1 MAEIQ
6 LTAAQ
11 LAAVQD
17 RDGALLVSAAAG
29 SGKTKVLVDR
39 LMDRICDPIR
49 PANVNEFLI
58 ITYTKAAAAELRA
71 KIAAEL
77 GRRLAQRPDDRHLQR
92 QMSLVYLTEISTVHA
107 FCSGLLRTYAHTL
120 NIPSDFRVGEEAEC
134 RQLRE
139 RALEAVLEDAY
150 ADPQPSLRAAAD
162 FLGAGRNDRSLGE
175 AVEAL
180 FRAALCHPDPEAW
193 LAECRASLDL
203 SGCSSCGETLWGREL
218 LERFHE
224 FLYEQ
229 SAAMEQAIADMA
241 GIPQLENSYQISFRE
256 TLEQLKALE
265 GLRSWDELGSA
276 IPTSFGRLKAAR
288 GFEDKN
294 FLSKLKAVRSRCLD
308 GLKDWRDVFC
318 GGDRETLEDLNR
330 SAEALLGALELTEQF
345 LERFAA
351 EKRRR
356 KMLDFSDLE
365 QMTLRLLLQRGSGAP
380 TAVAREIAERFV
392 EILVDEYQDSN
403 EIQERIFSA
412 LSKEERNRFMVG
424 DVKQSIYRFRLAD
437 PTIFLEKYKSFT
449 PVAAA
454 QPGEPRKILLSEN
467 FRSRP
472 EILDA
477 VNHVFRA
484 VMSERVGELNYGD
497 DEALKA
503 GRPFPPVA
511 EPVVELHCMS
521 AVNAEGVSD
530 KEGVE
535 ARFVAARIAQLL
547 REERLAE
554 DSGERSIRPEDVVI
568 LLRSVSSAA
577 PAYMAELHRLG
588 IPCTCDKGE
597 SLFDTREV
605 ETLLSILQT
614 IDNPRRDVA
623 LVSAMM
629 SPIYAFSAEELAEIR
644 AASRRGSFFD
654 ALCASELPK
663 AAVFLEQL
671 RSLRTQARWL
681 PLHRFLRLV
690 YDETRIEAVFG
701 AMDGGARR
709 RANLEAFFTYAADR
723 GAGVTLMDFL
733 DEVENRRR
741 QGQGIPVEDSAGSG
755 AVRIM
760 SIHKSKGLEFPVVI
774 LADLS
779 RRFNLEDLRRN
790 VLTHPVLLAGCHVLD
805 RETGVRYPSIA
816 RRAIS
821 MRLQQESI
829 SEELRVLYVAM
840 TRAKHRLVM
849 TYCSKYLQAE
859 LEAAAAAAARPV
871 ASGFAASVKN
881 PGMWILA
888 AAMTRTEAGELFAL
902 SGNPRES
909 FVSQYPWM
917 IRVHEPDAAQPTVC
931 VEVQQEETAAV
942 TVTDDETIRRK
953 LSFRYPY
960 LSASRVPS
968 KVTATQLKGRA
979 MDREASEEAAEF
991 LPPPRRPL
999 RRPRFIA
1006 EDRGLTPAEKGT
1018 ANHLF
1023 LQFADYAACQTEEGV
1038 AGELQRMVQ
1047 REFLTEKQAQAV
1059 EQARILQLFQGPL
1072 GQEILGCAQV
1082 VREMKFS
1089 LLVDGSFYDLE
1100 ARGEEIMLQGVVD
1113 CLLVEKDGL
1122 TVIDFKTDAVRPG
1135 QEGER
1140 AAYYAGQLRAYA
1152 LALERIYQKPV
1163 RRRLLYFLRTG
1174 CMYPITALEEDR
1186 PEL

>member
-39 LMDRICDPIR
+39 LMDRICDPVH

-77 GRRLAQRPDDRHLQR
+77 GRRLSLRPDDRHLQR

-107 FCSGLLRTYAHTL
+107 FCSGLLRTYAHVR

-134 RQLRE
+134 RVLRE
-139 RALEAVLEDAY
+139 RALEAVLESAY
-150 ADPQPSLRAAAD
+150 ENPQPHLRAAAD
-162 FLGAGRNDRSLGE
+162 FLGAGRNDRGLGE
-175 AVEAL
+175 AVDAL
-180 FRAALCHPDPEAW
+180 YHAALCHPDPEAW
-193 LAECRASLDL
+193 LAQCRDALDL
-203 SGCSSCGETLWGREL
+203 SGCSSCAETLWGREL
-218 LERFHE
+218 LERFRG
-224 FLYEQ
+224 FLREQ
-229 SAAMEQAIADMA
+229 ETALGQAAADMI
-241 GIPQLENSYQISFRE
+241 GIPELEKSYLISFQE
-256 TLEQLKALE
+256 TLEQVRALE
-265 GLRSWDELGSA
+265 VLAEWDEIGAS
-276 IPTSFGRLKAAR
+276 IPSSFPRLKAAR
-288 GFEDKN
+288 GFEDKAM
-294 FLSKLKAVRSRCLD
+294 LSRLKAVRSRCLD
-308 GLKDWRDVFC
+308 GLKDWRDIF
-318 GGDRETLEDLNR
+318 GSGDRETLEDLTR

-365 QMTLRLLLQRGSGAP
+365 QQTLRLLIQRGSGAP
-380 TAVAREIAERFV
+380 TAVAKEVSDRFA

-412 LSKEERNRFMVG
+412 LSKNERNRFMVG

-437 PTIFLEKYKSFT
+437 PSIFLEKYRTFA
-449 PVAAA
+449 PVAEA

-477 VNHVFRA
+477 VNHVFRT
-484 VMSERVGELNYGD
+484 VMSEAVGELNYGD
-497 DEALKA
+497 DEALKP
-503 GRPFPPVA
+503 GRPFPPVE

-521 AVNAEGVSD
+521 AVTGDGASD

-535 ARFVAARIAQLL
+535 ARFVAGRIAQLL
-547 REERLAE
+547 RSGRLEEDGGDRPV
-554 DSGERSIRPEDVVI
+554 RPEDIVI

-577 PAYMAELHRLG
+577 PAYLAELHRLG

-614 IDNPRRDVA
+614 IDNPSRDVP
-623 LVSAMM
+623 LVSALM
-629 SPIYAFSAEELAEIR
+629 SPVFSFSAEELAEIR
-644 AASRRGSFFD
+644 AASRRGSFYD
-654 ALCASELPK
+654 ALCASDQPK
-663 AAVFLEQL
+663 VRSFLDML
-671 RSLRTQARWL
+671 RRLRGQARWQ
-681 PLHRFLRLV
+681 PLHRFLRMI
-690 YDETRIEAVFG
+690 YDETRIEAIFG
-701 AMDGGARR
+701 AMDGGQRR
-709 RANLEAFFTYAADR
+709 RANLETFFAYAAGR
-723 GAGVTLMDFL
+723 GGSETLMDFL
-733 DEVENRRR
+733 DEVENRRK
-741 QGQGIPVEDSAGSG
+741 QGQGIPVEDTPGGG

-760 SIHKSKGLEFPVVI
+760 SIHKSKGLEFPVVF

-790 VLTHPVLLAGCHVLD
+790 VLTHPTLLVGCHVLD
-805 RETGVRYPSIA
+805 RDAGIRYPSIA
-816 RRAIS
+816 RRAIA

-840 TRAKHRLVM
+840 TRAKNRLIL
-849 TYCSKYLQAE
+849 TYCSKYLQSE
-859 LEAAAAAAARPV
+859 LETVAAAAARPV
-871 ASGFAASVKN
+871 APGFAASVKN
-881 PGMWILA
+881 PGMWVLA
-888 AAMTRTEAGELFAL
+888 AAMTRTEAGALFAL
-902 SGNPRES
+902 GGNPRES
-909 FVSQYPWM
+909 FVSEHPWK
-917 IRVHEPDAAQPTVC
+917 ICVQEPDAVQPAAVP
-931 VEVQQEETAAV
+931 EQSETAAPEHV
-942 TVTDDETIRRK
+942 EVPDADAVRRK
-953 LSFRYPY
+953 LAFRYPH
-960 LSASRVPS
+960 LPASRVPS
-968 KVTATQLKGRA
+968 KVTATQLKGRS

-991 LPPPRRPL
+991 LPPPRRHL
-999 RRPRFIA
+999 RRPRFIT
-1006 EDRGLTPAEKGT
+1006 EDRGMTPTEKGT

-1023 LQFADYAACQTEEGV
+1023 LQFADYAACRTAEGV
-1038 AGELQRMVQ
+1038 AGELQRLVQ
-1047 REFLTEKQAQAV
+1047 REFLTEQQAEAV
-1059 EQARILQLFQGPL
+1059 EQAQILQLFSGPL
-1072 GQEILGCAQV
+1072 GEEILRCGQV

-1089 LLVDGSFYDLE
+1089 LLVDGSFYDPE
-1100 ARGEEIMLQGVVD
+1100 AKGEEIMLQGVVD
-1113 CLLVEKDGL
+1113 CLLVEEDGL
-1122 TVIDFKTDAVRPG
+1122 TVIDFKTDAVQPG
-1135 QEGER
+1135 REGER

-1152 LALERIYQKPV
+1152 MALERIYEKPV

-1174 CMYPITALEEDR
+1174 CTCPIEAN
-1186 PEL
+1186 